1 MNKHKKFISAE
12 FDDSFLNEN
21 NIIFK
26 KYKPIKLIG
35 KGAFS
40 RIYST
45 IRISDKSVF
54 AMKTEKKILYKGLL
68 EREAYI
74 LFILREGFGIPKLIS
89 YGQNKKYHI
98 LIETLLG
105 KSLQDIFIKAK
116 KHCTLINICLIAI
129 QLIERLEFIHSKNLI
144 YRDIKPE
151 NLMIGL
157 KDPNVLYIV
166 DFGLCKKYRS
176 SKTGKHIL
184 PKETNKFSGTL
195 KYASSY
201 VVQGKEASRRDDLI
215 SLGFSLIFLYKR
227 TLPWESDWKK
237 LNKDIY
243 LDIIYAKET
252 FNDGQLFEN
261 LPKEMVDFLKYTKNL
276 RFEEDPDYTF
286 MKGCFQKILIDR
298 NLNINK
304 IYFSWVNPNETNNF
318 PRNNS
323 SKRML
328 LRERIL
334 NMLES
339 NSHSKNKNQKINM
352 KNRKAITNN
361 NIQQHRKQISN
372 IPINPKIKKII
383 NNVNNNKG
391 NNSNK
396 NDNIGKKHKNI
407 KIEYPTYRQK
417 SSNIRDLIYFRNKN
431 NFNHKETK
439 SLINDN
445 EFINDSNKNVYQNI
459 YINTNRNIY
468 LNNISLKKF
477 LRNDINYNIKYNTN
491 IYNTSPKKKSI
502 KKIISNTYKKNPYF
516 NNSDLLNKPKIINN
530 NIENTTVSFSNI
542 NNMNNN
548 TYNNNINNF
557 INKPKIYRSKILKN
571 KNNIIINIPNIN
583 SIKGEYINTN
593 INNRRKK
600 IDYIPKPKTFRLHN
614 YSHNF

>member
-1 MNKHKKFISAE
+1 
-12 FDDSFLNEN
+12 
-21 NIIFK
+21 
-26 KYKPIKLIG
+26 
-35 KGAFS
+35 
-40 RIYST
+40 
-45 IRISDKSVF
+45 
-54 AMKTEKKILYKGLL
+54 
-68 EREAYI
+68 
-74 LFILREGFGIPKLIS
+74 
-89 YGQNKKYHI
+89 
-98 LIETLLG
+98 
-105 KSLQDIFIKAK
+105 
-116 KHCTLINICLIAI
+116 
-129 QLIERLEFIHSKNLI
+129 
-144 YRDIKPE
+144 
-151 NLMIGL
+151 
-157 KDPNVLYIV
+157 
-166 DFGLCKKYRS
+166 
-176 SKTGKHIL
+176 
-184 PKETNKFSGTL
+184 
-195 KYASSY
+195 
-201 VVQGKEASRRDDLI
+201 
-215 SLGFSLIFLYKR
+215 
-227 TLPWESDWKK
+227 
-237 LNKDIY
+237 
-243 LDIIYAKET
+243 
-252 FNDGQLFEN
+252 
-261 LPKEMVDFLKYTKNL
+261 
-276 RFEEDPDYTF
+276 

-361 NIQQHRKQISN
+361 NIQQHRKQIGN

-396 NDNIGKKHKNI
+396 NDNIGKKHKHI

-491 IYNTSPKKKSI
+491 IYNASPKKKSI

-516 NNSDLLNKPKIINN
+516 NNSDLLNKPKKINN

-548 TYNNNINNF
+548 TYNNINNF
-557 INKPKIYRSKILKN
+557 ITKPRIYRSKILKN

-614 YSHNF
+614 YSQNF